1 MNIEKAVKIFIFLAL
16 IQCTLFVPFD
26 RVVSGSYGVRRSFVG
41 YYTIF
46 DQPDYNFP
54 VTSAIN
60 VGRLMLGLGT
70 CGLIAGAFGAM
81 SKKDKQ

>member
-1 MNIEKAVKIFIFLAL
+1 MNMGKAVKIFIFLAL
-16 IQCTLFVPFD
+16 FQCTLLVPFD
-26 RVVSGSYGVRRSFVG
+26 RVVSTSYGVRRSFEG

-46 DQPDYNFP
+46 EQPKY
-54 VTSAIN
+54 TAIN

-70 CGLIAGAFGAM
+70 CGLIAGAFGVM